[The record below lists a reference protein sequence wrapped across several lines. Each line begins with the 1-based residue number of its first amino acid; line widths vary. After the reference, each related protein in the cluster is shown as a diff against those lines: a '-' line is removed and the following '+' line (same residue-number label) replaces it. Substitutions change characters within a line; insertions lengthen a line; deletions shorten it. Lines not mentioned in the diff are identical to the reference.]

1 MKYIKKISDYS
12 MVGGMGAIMVG
23 SLVGCGDAATPPQP
37 VQPQPSGI
45 EEAAQKGSFLIIEET
60 APKEYKIAEEFP
72 AKETRVVLKSL
83 DGTEKVLN
91 QEELDALIKEEEQK
105 IDAGTSALTQPQN
118 AEASDPNS
126 GGMGLGATLL
136 ASVAGGM
143 LGAYLGNKLFGNQNY
158 QNNRKSSYKSP
169 STYSRS
175 QSSFNK
181 ARTGSSNKKSGF
193 FNKNT
198 PAKTSS
204 TPTKS
209 SSAPAKRSTNNFSSS
224 KSSSRGG

>member
-23 SLVGCGDAATPPQP
+23 SLVGCGDGATPPQP

-45 EEAAQKGSFLIIEET
+45 EEAAKKGSFLIIEET

-83 DGTEKVLN
+83 DGTEKVLT
-91 QEELDALIKEEEQK
+91 QEELDQLIKEEEKK
-105 IDAGTSALTQPQN
+105 IDAGTSALTQPAPQN
-118 AEASDPNS
+118 AEASDANS

-158 QNNRKSSYKSP
+158 QNNRRASYKSP
-169 STYSRS
+169 STYARS

-181 ARTGSSNKKSGF
+181 ARSSSSSRSTSTKKSGF
-193 FNKNT
+193 FKKTT
-198 PAKTSS
+198 PSKT
-204 TPTKS
+204 
-209 SSAPAKRSTNNFSSS
+209 SAPARKSTNNFSSS
-224 KSSSRGG
+224 RSSSRGG

>member
-37 VQPQPSGI
+37 VQPQPSSI
-45 EEAAQKGSFLIIEET
+45 EEAAKKGSFLIIEEV

-83 DGTEKVLN
+83 DGTEKVLT
-91 QEELDALIKEEEQK
+91 QEELDQLIKEEEKK

-158 QNNRKSSYKSP
+158 QNNRRASYKSP
-169 STYSRS
+169 STYARS

-181 ARTGSSNKKSGF
+181 ARSSSSSRSTANKKSGF
-193 FNKNT
+193 FNKSTSTKRTT
-198 PAKTSS
+198 PVR
-204 TPTKS
+204 
-209 SSAPAKRSTNNFSSS
+209 RSTNNFSSLR
-224 KSSSRGG
+224 SSSRGG

>member
-12 MVGGMGAIMVG
+12 IVGGMGAIMVG

-45 EEAAQKGSFLIIEET
+45 EEAAKKGSFLIIEET
-60 APKEYKIAEEFP
+60 APKQYKIAEEFP

-83 DGTEKVLN
+83 DGTEKVLS
-91 QEELDALIKEEEQK
+91 QEELDQLIKEEEKK
-105 IDAGTSALTQPQN
+105 IDAGTSALTQPAN

-158 QNNRKSSYKSP
+158 QNNRRASYKSP
-169 STYSRS
+169 STYARS

-181 ARTGSSNKKSGF
+181 ARSSSSSRSTANKKSGF
-193 FNKNT
+193 FK
-198 PAKTSS
+198 KS
-204 TPTKS
+204 TPSKTT
-209 SSAPAKRSTNNFSSS
+209 APARKSTNNFSSS
-224 KSSSRGG
+224 RSSSRGG

>member
-12 MVGGMGAIMVG
+12 MVGGMGAIMVS
-23 SLVGCGDAATPPQP
+23 SLVGCGGDATPPAPIQP
-37 VQPQPSGI
+37 APSGI
-45 EEAAQKGSFLIIEET
+45 EEAAKKGSFLILEEI

-83 DGTEKVLN
+83 DGTEKVLT
-91 QEELDALIKEEEQK
+91 QEELDQLIKEEEKK

-158 QNNRKSSYKSP
+158 QNNRRASYKSP

-175 QSSFNK
+175 KSSFNK
-181 ARTGSSNKKSGF
+181 ARTASSSSSANKKSGF
-193 FNKNT
+193 FK
-198 PAKTSS
+198 KS
-204 TPTKS
+204 TPSKT
-209 SSAPAKRSTNNFSSS
+209 SAPARKSTNNFSSS
-224 KSSSRGG
+224 RSSSRGG